1 MKSKARQPGDQVFP
15 RPLVTVD
22 VVIFTVRDGALSVL
36 LVKRSADPYAGRWAL
51 PGGFIDIERDA
62 DLESA
67 ALRILREKTDARA
80 PYLEQLGSFG
90 DARRDPRGWAA
101 THVFFALIPGDAID
115 PRPARD
121 VEAIQWALVSE
132 KGVKAALAF
141 DHDRIVKAAV
151 ERLRGKAEYTALPVH
166 LLPRE
171 FTVSDL
177 QAMYEAVLGRAL
189 DKSAFRTRV
198 LGADFLEPASGTRTG
213 PNRPAQLYRLKKGR
227 EVVYFP
233 RTFYGAKS

>member
-1 MKSKARQPGDQVFP
+1 MNSKRAPSGDRDFP
-15 RPLVTVD
+15 RPFVTVD

-36 LVKRSADPYAGRWAL
+36 LVKRGAEPFAGRWAL
-51 PGGFIDIERDA
+51 PGGFIDVDRDA
-62 DLESA
+62 DLEGA
-67 ALRILREKTDARA
+67 ALRILREKTAARA

-90 DARRDPRGWAA
+90 DGKRDPRGWSA
-101 THVFFALIPGDAID
+101 THVYFALVPAETLA
-115 PRPARD
+115 PAPARD
-121 VEAIQWALVSE
+121 VEAIQWAPVTE
-132 KGVKAALAF
+132 RGVRAALAF
-141 DHDRIVKAAV
+141 DHDRIVRTAV

-166 LLPRE
+166 LLPRD
-171 FTVSDL
+171 FTISDL

-198 LGADFLEPASGTRTG
+198 LGADFLEPASGVRGG

-233 RTFYGAKS
+233 RTFYGTKS

>member
-1 MKSKARQPGDQVFP
+1 MNSKRVPNGGGDFP

-36 LVKRSADPYAGRWAL
+36 LVQRGAAPFAGRWAL
-51 PGGFIDIERDA
+51 PGGFIDVARDP
-62 DLESA
+62 DLEGA
-67 ALRILREKTDARA
+67 ALRILREKTAART
-80 PYLEQLGSFG
+80 PYLEQLASFG
-90 DARRDPRGWAA
+90 DAKRDPRGWAV
-101 THVFFALIPGDAID
+101 THVYFALVPADALD
-115 PRPARD
+115 PQPARD
-121 VEAIQWALVSE
+121 VAAVQWAPVSE
-132 KGVKAALAF
+132 KGVKPALAF
-141 DHDRIVKAAV
+141 DHDRIVRSAV

-171 FTVSDL
+171 FTIGDL
-177 QAMYEAVLGRAL
+177 QAMYEAVLGRPL

-198 LGADFLEPASGTRTG
+198 LGAGFLEPASGVRGG

-233 RTFYGAKS
+233 RTFYGGKG